1 MLETKL
7 VTKDGKE
14 EFKSGYFLSIEELK
28 ELVRDFQV
36 DCHDGF
42 VSNDQAYIETW
53 LNKKVK

>member
-36 DCHDGF
+36 D
-42 VSNDQAYIETW
+42 
-53 LNKKVK
+53 